1 MSIDIFTKFTHFI
14 YFSKIPN
21 VKEDIIENED
31 DSISEKSIKE
41 EEKIQQNNENKEE
54 KKSNIEVK
62 NLQININKNDLKVEI
77 QTLNR
82 FSIFRYLKIEE

>member
-1 MSIDIFTKFTHFI
+1 MNMDIFTKITHFI

-31 DSISEKSIKE
+31 DSILEKSIKE
-41 EEKIQQNNENKEE
+41 EEKIQQNNEN
-54 KKSNIEVK
+54 SIIENR
-62 NLQININKNDLKVEI
+62 NLRIENLGIKTNRSDLKKKM